1 MTTVILPDEA
11 TIARDSRPGPRVPD
25 VLRHRALGSPSPSR
39 QARGARRRILVIEDE
54 ANLRLLLDRLMGE
67 AGFDVV
73 ECETGMAGLATALA
87 DEFDLI
93 VLDLTLPDVA
103 GEHVLHML
111 MAEKPWSR
119 VLVLSSVTEVGRRVA
134 AFEGGAL
141 DFVAK
146 PFSNAELVT
155 RIRIRMSEERSSAP
169 RGKKIP
175 GLASGIRLDADHRA
189 VITDGKRIGL
199 SQREFVLLSYLLD
212 RKGEVCSRPEL
223 LSGVWD
229 MTFDPGT
236 NVVDVYVRRLRAKLG
251 ESAIETIRNLGYRL
265 VA

>member
-1 MTTVILPDEA
+1 MP
-11 TIARDSRPGPRVPD
+11 
-25 VLRHRALGSPSPSR
+25 
-39 QARGARRRILVIEDE
+39 RILVIEDE
-54 ANLRLLLDRLMGE
+54 PNLRLLLDRLLGE
-67 AGFDVV
+67 AGFEVV
-73 ECETGMAGLATALA
+73 ECETGMTGLATALTE
-87 DEFDLI
+87 EFDLI

-111 MAEKPWSR
+111 MTTKPWAR
-119 VLVLSSVTEVGRRVA
+119 VLVLSSVTEVGRRVG

-146 PFSNAELVT
+146 PFSNAELLT
-155 RIRIRMSEERSSAP
+155 RIRIRMSEERSPAP
-169 RGKKIP
+169 RGT
-175 GLASGIRLDADHRA
+175 GRSDQGSGMRLDHGHRA
-189 VITDGKRIGL
+189 LIARGKRIGL
-199 SQREFVLLSYLLD
+199 SQREFVLLTYLLD

-229 MTFDPGT
+229 MDFDPGT

-251 ESAIETIRNLGYRL
+251 DRCIETIRNVGYRL

>member
-1 MTTVILPDEA
+1 MP
-11 TIARDSRPGPRVPD
+11 
-25 VLRHRALGSPSPSR
+25 
-39 QARGARRRILVIEDE
+39 RILVIEDE
-54 ANLRLLLDRLMGE
+54 PNLRLLLDRLLGE

-73 ECETGMAGLATALA
+73 ECETGMTGLATALTE
-87 DEFDLI
+87 DFDLI

-103 GEHVLHML
+103 GEHVLHVL
-111 MAEKPWSR
+111 MTAKPSAR

-134 AFEGGAL
+134 VLEGGAL

-146 PFSNAELVT
+146 PFSNAELLT
-155 RIRIRMSEERSSAP
+155 RIRIRMTEERGPVRPSGADSVNT
-169 RGKKIP
+169 
-175 GLASGIRLDADHRA
+175 SGIQLDPSRRA
-189 VITDGKRIGL
+189 LIADGKRIGL
-199 SQREFVLLSYLLD
+199 SQREFVLLTYMLD

-229 MTFDPGT
+229 MAFDPGT

-251 ESAIETIRNLGYRL
+251 DRCIETIRNVGYRL

>member
-1 MTTVILPDEA
+1 MP
-11 TIARDSRPGPRVPD
+11 
-25 VLRHRALGSPSPSR
+25 
-39 QARGARRRILVIEDE
+39 RILVIEDE
-54 ANLRLLLDRLMGE
+54 PNLRLLLDRLLGE

-73 ECETGMAGLATALA
+73 ECETGMTGLATALA
-87 DEFDLI
+87 EEFDLI

-103 GEHVLHML
+103 GEHVLHVL
-111 MAEKPWSR
+111 MSAKPSAR

-134 AFEGGAL
+134 VLEGGAL

-146 PFSNAELVT
+146 PFSNAGLLT
-155 RIRIRMSEERSSAP
+155 RIRIRMSEERGPVRPSGTDSM
-169 RGKKIP
+169 KT
-175 GLASGIRLDADHRA
+175 SGIQLDPGRRA
-189 VITDGKRIGL
+189 LITDGKRVGL
-199 SQREFVLLSYLLD
+199 SQREFVLLTYLLD

-229 MTFDPGT
+229 MAFDPGT

-251 ESAIETIRNLGYRL
+251 ESAIETIRNVGYRL